1 MPIKT
6 RVSVVMK
13 ARAVVCPML
22 INLSIG
28 SYYAFSNI
36 NPYVAS
42 HMKVEPEDTIVVM
55 QIWLLFQSLFA
66 IVGVKLSDRLG
77 YWLVNYIAF
86 AGYAV
91 VNLLASYITDYRL
104 FILVYGCLSGAF
116 IGLGYLP
123 ALYTAWTYFPEK
135 KSAVTGVI
143 LFCAGMSAS
152 FLSPLSTYIV
162 NPDNLKKDDP
172 RYGDKVPLLF
182 RFYAGYFGLIALI
195 GCTFQPHPVN
205 TAMFTE
211 TKSLK
216 RFIRIQTDREETQ
229 LAKQQLRRMTSA
241 AIGDDILLEEDIQMV
256 HRHELA
262 DQVGNMGGEEHAL
275 LNANLDNDRITDLIV
290 LNMRYHRII
299 EGDPDTP
306 AATIKDSPTDEPSS
320 ARKASKMIEH
330 NAEALYKKS
339 KQLQELNCP
348 SEKYGVQSSSFYMLA
363 MMAVCCSIYPYFLNS
378 NWKSFYLDKL
388 TDITDSKLSFIL
400 TFGAIANSSIRLVV
414 GLLLLKLDVKVIYYF
429 IVTISIVGAF
439 TIQDMLKSYETGIVY
454 IMCAYVGLG
463 TQVTLFPTICTK
475 VFGSTVGP
483 KIYPIV
489 YLCFS
494 LSNFAQYFAYKFLG
508 KNNMETMF
516 YAFGTMAFLGAV
528 IGIVFNTKPS
538 WTNAIYHYN
547 LEQEKKVQETQT
559 LNMIEDKRVSLLDK

>member
-1 MPIKT
+1 MKS
-6 RVSVVMK
+6 RVSMVMK
-13 ARAVVCPML
+13 VRAVVCPML

-36 NPYVAS
+36 NPYVANY
-42 HMKVEPEDTIVVM
+42 MKVEPEDTIIVM

-66 IVGVKLSDRLG
+66 IVGVKLSDKLG

-91 VNLLASYITDYRL
+91 VNLLASYIRDYRL

-162 NPDNLKKDDP
+162 NPKNLKKDDP
-172 RYGDKVPLLF
+172 SYGDNVPLLF
-182 RFYAGYFGLIALI
+182 RFYAIYFGLIAFI
-195 GCTFQPHPVN
+195 ACTFQPMPVN

-216 RFIRIQTDREETQ
+216 RLIMSKSDKDEKQ

-262 DQVGNMGGEEHAL
+262 DQVGNFGGEEHAL

-290 LNMRYHRII
+290 LNMKYYRLV
-299 EGDPDTP
+299 EGEADTP
-306 AATIKDSPTDEPSS
+306 AATIKDTPTEEGG
-320 ARKASKMIEH
+320 RKLSKMIEH

-348 SEKYGVQSSSFYMLA
+348 SEKYGIHSSSFFMVA
-363 MMAVCCSIYPYFLNS
+363 SMAVCCSIYPYFLNS
-378 NWKSFYLDKL
+378 NWKSLYLDKL

-400 TFGAIANSSIRLVV
+400 TFGAIANSGIRLIV
-414 GLLLLKLDVKVIYYF
+414 GFLLLKVDVKSIYYF
-429 IVTISIVGAF
+429 IVTISIIAAF
-439 TIQDMLKSYETGIVY
+439 TIEDMLKSYETGIIY

-483 KIYPIV
+483 KVYPII

-508 KNNMETMF
+508 KSHMETMF
-516 YAFGTMAFLGAV
+516 YAFGTMAFIGV
-528 IGIVFNTKPS
+528 ILGIVFNSKPS

-547 LEQEKKVQETQT
+547 LEQEKKVQDTQT
-559 LNMIEDKRVSLLDK
+559 IYNMEDKRVSLLDK